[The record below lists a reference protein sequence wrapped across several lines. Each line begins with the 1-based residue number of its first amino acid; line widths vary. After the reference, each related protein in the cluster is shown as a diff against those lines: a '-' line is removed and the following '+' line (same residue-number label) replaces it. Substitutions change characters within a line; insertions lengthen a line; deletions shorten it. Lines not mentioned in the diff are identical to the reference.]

1 MNIACCFFLLLHWVF
16 LLPAPP
22 PPPPPPPPLTLLFL
36 LFSLLLFPE
45 IPIRKFW
52 RSLLLLP
59 LPPAS
64 SRESCFCSSYSI
76 SLGWFIFPLEL
87 SVSCSEWYLLGSFS
101 EPDTEQDRPGACP
114 HGACTVGKRSKLSS
128 KSIDK
133 QECQLVYVSW
143 SERGRVTWA
152 SVTRRRPSVASG
164 WEGLL

>member
-1 MNIACCFFLLLHWVF
+1 MLPIIFLKFKAFFLSDFWGEHTMLF
-16 LLPAPP
+16 LPP
-22 PPPPPPPPLTLLFL
+22 PPLCVPPSSSSSSSSSPPPPLPLTLLFL
-36 LFSLLLFPE
+36 LFSMLLFPE
-45 IPIRKFW
+45 ILIRKFW

-87 SVSCSEWYLLGSFS
+87 SVSCSEWYLLSSFS

-114 HGACTVGKRSKLSS
+114 HGACIVGKRSKLSG

-143 SERGRVTWA
+143 S
-152 SVTRRRPSVASG
+152 
-164 WEGLL
+164 